1 MIDPETSGGERKRK
15 EEVISVG
22 EEGRAERGERR
33 IERKQERKRGK
44 RKQKEREKKKGAEQ
58 KERCEGSSERLFSKS
73 YSPQLCFQ
81 FINTV
86 NWMEDDI
93 TK

>member
-1 MIDPETSGGERKRK
+1 M
-15 EEVISVG
+15 
-22 EEGRAERGERR
+22 
-33 IERKQERKRGK
+33 
-44 RKQKEREKKKGAEQ
+44 KKGAEQ

-73 YSPQLCFQ
+73 YSPQLCYK